1 MIEYTLALGNYL
13 NGTSAKGGAR
23 GFKLEAAFS
32 LKKHSGSRKQN
43 LLKNLPRVT
52 LGGFSQ
58 QITKQITARA
68 C

>member
-43 LLKNLPRVT
+43 LLKKPAESNSWRVFPT
-52 LGGFSQ
+52 NN
-58 QITKQITARA
+58 
-68 C
+68 